1 LWKTAEAVERIT
13 NSVPLRRWG
22 RASEVADAVAFL
34 VSDQAG
40 FITGETLTVDGG
52 AWLARGSYGFL

>member
-1 LWKTAEAVERIT
+1 VERIT
-13 NSVPLRRWG
+13 RSVPLNRWG

-34 VSDQAG
+34 VSDHAG

-52 AWLARGSYGFL
+52 AWLARGTYGFL